1 MSAARIGRYGPI
13 YTKDLA
19 TAFLERVDKGEHV
32 MQICARPDMPCWRT
46 IQNWRRKNPSFAAS
60 YLRVREASAEF
71 LEHEAINEGDKATD
85 RDSSAAARVRIDTLK
100 WAAAKRNPRTHGDLL
115 RHSGADGQGPIEIKL
130 RSYPGDPDR
139 MRAQELMDLK
149 RLYEKYF
156 GFDLP
161 DEVQVR
167 MIEGEAAEGE

>member
-19 TAFLERVDKGEHV
+19 TAFLERVEKGEHV
-32 MQICARPDMPCWRT
+32 MQICADPDMPCWRT
-46 IQNWRRKNPSFAAS
+46 VQMWRRKKPAFAAS

-71 LEHEAINEGDKATD
+71 LEHEEGDKATD

-115 RHSGADGQGPIEIKL
+115 RHSGPDAEGPIELKL
-130 RSYPGDPDR
+130 KSYPGDPDR

-156 GFDLP
+156 GLDLP
-161 DEVQVR
+161 DEARVR
-167 MIEGEAAEGE
+167 MIEGEAEEE

>member
-1 MSAARIGRYGPI
+1 
-13 YTKDLA
+13 
-19 TAFLERVDKGEHV
+19 
-32 MQICARPDMPCWRT
+32 
-46 IQNWRRKNPSFAAS
+46 
-60 YLRVREASAEF
+60 
-71 LEHEAINEGDKATD
+71 
-85 RDSSAAARVRIDTLK
+85 
-100 WAAAKRNPRTHGDLL
+100 
-115 RHSGADGQGPIEIKL
+115 
-130 RSYPGDPDR
+130 